1 MKVELSGREIE
12 VIVEYMKLGIAFLAT
27 HGKPAMT
34 NLIVSIRSEKLKEP
48 ISVCD
53 LIDRLKEEGNV
64 RNIRKSK
71 GKESDD

>member
-12 VIVEYMKLGIAFLAT
+12 VIVEFMKLGIAFLAT
-27 HGKPAMT
+27 HGTPTK
-34 NLIVSIRSEKLKEP
+34 KLNPKKER

-53 LIDRLKEEGNV
+53 LIERLKEAGDV
-64 RNIRKSK
+64 RNIGKNK